1 MKFSIFV
8 LSTLI
13 GFTAFASSATEA
25 IYNENTE
32 AFEQIRSNNEQGIP
46 ELLQIVAKNLSVRY
60 VTPDCNLIIRNDYG
74 KAMALTENY
83 RFQIKA
89 TITTDD
95 FEAYT
100 SIQGRK
106 AAKIQG
112 NRMILKANQVFP
124 PTYLKM
130 TFIMSNDGESFQVKT
145 TGVGPFG
152 GTTNKT
158 CTFETQGYKI
168 Y

>member
-8 LSTLI
+8 LSSLI
-13 GFTAFASSATEA
+13 SFTAFASSHTEA

-46 ELLQIVAKNLSVRY
+46 ELLQIVVKNLSVKY
-60 VTPDCNLIIRNDYG
+60 EIPDCRIVIRNDYG

-83 RFQIKA
+83 RFQIEA
-89 TITTDD
+89 TMATEEFT
-95 FEAYT
+95 ANAG
-100 SIQGRK
+100 IQGRK

-112 NRMILKANQVFP
+112 NTMELKESKIFT
-124 PTYLKM
+124 PTYVKM
-130 TFIMSNDGESFQVKT
+130 TFTMSNDGKSFQVKT
-145 TGVGPFG
+145 TGKNLFDDSIH
-152 GTTNKT
+152 KT
-158 CTFETQGYKI
+158 CTFKTQDYTI